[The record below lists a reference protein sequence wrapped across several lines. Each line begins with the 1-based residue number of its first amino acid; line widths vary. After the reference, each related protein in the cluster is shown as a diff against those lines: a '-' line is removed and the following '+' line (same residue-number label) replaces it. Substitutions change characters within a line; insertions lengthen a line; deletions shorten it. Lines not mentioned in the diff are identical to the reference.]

1 MKLKKIKE
9 TSIELVDGDRGK
21 NYPTKNEFHDNEYCL
36 FLNASNITPSG
47 FDFTTTSFINK
58 HKDETLR
65 SGKLQ
70 KNDIVMMTRGSVGNV
85 AIYDDSVPYDN
96 IRINSGMIILRPKG
110 MSAYRLYYQ
119 MKSPFVRKQIENLMS
134 GSVQSQLPATILR
147 EIKIVAN
154 DIYVDILKD
163 IDKFIINNNKI
174 NHELE
179 ELSKTIY
186 DYWFLQ
192 FDFPNNNG
200 QPFKKSGGKMIWN
213 ESLKREIPEGWE
225 AVRLSNIIRKVN
237 RDFDNSTESKTF
249 DLSIMPSNSIAIYNT
264 SSSTEFD
271 TNLFTVK
278 TGDLLFGSIRPYLR
292 KAGIASYDG
301 AVAGTVHCF
310 EVINEYDYN
319 FALFTLTSENMF
331 RHAINNSNG
340 TKMPV
345 VSSDDILN
353 FIVPYNREVAKKFN
367 KITIKDELI
376 ANVHQTNELSSIRDF
391 LLPLLM
397 NGQVTFN

>member
-1 MKLKKIKE
+1 MKLKKITE

-47 FDFTTTSFINK
+47 FNFTTTSFINK

-192 FDFPNNNG
+192 FEFPNEEG
-200 QPFKKSGGKMIWN
+200 KPYKSSG
-213 ESLKREIPEGWE
+213 
-225 AVRLSNIIRKVN
+225 
-237 RDFDNSTESKTF
+237 
-249 DLSIMPSNSIAIYNT
+249 
-264 SSSTEFD
+264 
-271 TNLFTVK
+271 
-278 TGDLLFGSIRPYLR
+278 
-292 KAGIASYDG
+292 
-301 AVAGTVHCF
+301 
-310 EVINEYDYN
+310 
-319 FALFTLTSENMF
+319 
-331 RHAINNSNG
+331 
-340 TKMPV
+340 
-345 VSSDDILN
+345 
-353 FIVPYNREVAKKFN
+353 
-367 KITIKDELI
+367 
-376 ANVHQTNELSSIRDF
+376 
-391 LLPLLM
+391 
-397 NGQVTFN
+397 